1 MIDFLKNRKVQ
12 IAAQAVVITG
22 LVGGTGAVVTMN
34 KPVTLDVNGQSE
46 EVRTFGGTVGDVLDS
61 RDLDIEKRDQIKP
74 GVEKK
79 ISRDM
84 TITVNTAK
92 KLSLSVDGKE
102 SNEWTNA
109 NTVGQALADLGVD
122 AKDADLNAKPNQKL
136 KEKGNDIDV
145 TTAKDITIVAD
156 GKDHKVSA
164 AAETA
169 KEALGETKLELDKDD
184 FMSVPLSSKV
194 SDGQVLTVNRVKN
207 KTVTEKESIEPKVE
221 KKKSDSLYEGE
232 TKVED
237 KGKDGQ
243 KEISYKV
250 KTVNGDEVKKVKKD
264 EKVIAKPETKVVI
277 EGTKEKE
284 APAEDPGESDNGT
297 GGSDDKSTG
306 GSDSGSGGSDDGDK
320 STGGGGSG
328 GGDMSTQEIKDML
341 GGPGSK
347 WYQVA
352 KCESEFD
359 PRAVNQSNHAHF
371 GLFQFKLQTWQAM
384 GGSGNPIDA
393 SPQEQFDRA
402 KKLQAE
408 AGWGQW
414 ACA

>member
-1 MIDFLKNRKVQ
+1 
-12 IAAQAVVITG
+12 
-22 LVGGTGAVVTMN
+22 MN

-74 GVEKK
+74 GVDKK

-92 KLSLSVDGKE
+92 ELSLSVDGKK
-102 SNEWTNA
+102 SDEWTNA

-122 AKDADLNAKPNQKL
+122 AKGADLSTEPNQKL
-136 KEKGNDIDV
+136 KEEGNDIDV
-145 TTAKDITIVAD
+145 TTAKDLTIVAD

-164 AAETA
+164 AAGTA
-169 KEALGETKLELDKDD
+169 KEALGETKLKLDKDD
-184 FMSVPLSSKV
+184 FLSVPLSSKV

-207 KTVTEKESIEPKVE
+207 DMVTEKEAIKAKVE
-221 KKKSDSLYEGE
+221 KKKSDSLYQGE
-232 TKVED
+232 TKVEAE
-237 KGKDGQ
+237 GKDGQ

-250 KTVNGDEVKKVKKD
+250 KTVNGEQVKKEKKD
-264 EKVIAKPETKVVI
+264 EKVLSEPKAKVII
-277 EGTKEKE
+277 EGTKTKE
-284 APAEDPGESDNGT
+284 APAKDPGGSDNGT
-297 GGSDDKSTG
+297 GGSDGKSTG
-306 GSDSGSGGSDDGDK
+306 GSDKGDK
-320 STGGGGSG
+320 STGGGSDKGSG
-328 GGDMSTQEIKDML
+328 GSGSDDKSTGGGSGSSGGDMSTQEIKNML

-352 KCESEFD
+352 KCESNFN
-359 PRAVNQSNHAHF
+359 PRAVNQSNRAHF
-371 GLFQFKLQTWQAM
+371 GLFQFKIATWQSM

-402 KKLQAE
+402 KKLKAA

>member
-34 KPVTLDVNGQSE
+34 KPVTLDVNGQAE

-74 GVEKK
+74 GVDKK

-92 KLSLSVDGKE
+92 KLSLSVDGKK
-102 SNEWTNA
+102 SDEWTNA

-136 KEKGNDIDV
+136 KEQGNDIDV

-169 KEALGETKLELDKDD
+169 KEALGETKLKLDKDD

-194 SDGQVLTVNRVKN
+194 SDGQVLAVNRVKN
-207 KTVTEKESIEPKVE
+207 DTVKEKEAIKAKTET
-221 KKKSDSLYEGE
+221 KKSDSMYQGE
-232 TKVED
+232 TKVEEE
-237 KGKDGQ
+237 GKDGQ
-243 KEISYKV
+243 KQVAYKV
-250 KTVNGDEVKKVKKD
+250 KTVNGEQVKKEKKD
-264 EKVIAKPETKVVI
+264 EKVLSEPKAKVVI
-277 EGTKEKE
+277 EGTKKKE
-284 APAEDPGESDNGT
+284 APAEEPDDSDNGSDAGT
-297 GGSDDKSTG
+297 GGGGSDE
-306 GSDSGSGGSDDGDK
+306 GSGGSDDGDK

-352 KCESEFD
+352 KCESEFN
-359 PRAVNQSNHAHF
+359 PKAVNKSNNAHF
-371 GLFQFKLQTWQAM
+371 GLFQFKIATWQSM
-384 GGSGNPIDA
+384 GGSGNPVDA